1 MSIKTFL
8 LMLAVA
14 AATPQMVSARVTAAD
29 AFTSA
34 PRKVMPMLDENTR
47 LDMVDYFNSGMSTT
61 SANNLNGR
69 SRITALS
76 PDQLTVSLT
85 DASTCNVIVLPGE
98 QNPMLA
104 LITTVATPAPDS
116 RMSVFTADWKRDV
129 TPSVFAKP
137 TLADW
142 LTPAGKKNMAEVEA
156 TVPFLLIGYVYDP
169 ATATLTLT
177 NNAAGFLG
185 EDVYETV
192 AEYIQPQLVYKFNG
206 KRFNLVK

>member
-8 LMLAVA
+8 LALAVTA
-14 AATPQMVSARVTAAD
+14 AVPQVVSARITAAD

-47 LDMVDYFNSGMSTT
+47 LDMVDYFNNGMSTT

-69 SRITALS
+69 SRITAMS
-76 PDQLTVSLT
+76 PDQLTVAMT

-98 QNPMLA
+98 QDPMLA
-104 LITTVATPAPDS
+104 LITTVVTPAPDS
-116 RMSVFTADWKRDV
+116 RMSVYTSGWTRDI
-129 TPSVFAKP
+129 TPSAFTKP

-156 TVPFLLIGYVYDP
+156 TVPFLLISYVYDP

-177 NNAAGFLG
+177 NNAKEFLG
-185 EDVYETV
+185 DDVYATV
-192 AEYIQPQLVYKFNG
+192 AQYILPKLVYKFNG